1 MQINIKFNN
10 KDVTFAPSKRL
21 SRNFNHLLE
30 FLTAFLQ
37 NYSILHFF
45 LLLLWFVFLLFLYFI
60 LIWFFLC
67 LLHSRT
73 RELDFIAFILLFQ
86 YFSRL
91 KKLIECKGNH
101 GAITRNFVVVFV
113 QGKVECQRALLFM
126 LIVRTVLQL
135 LQISVQNRLN
145 YFNWHRNY
153 YSDIDFLN

>member
-1 MQINIKFNN
+1 MLLVKGYQEISIIYW
-10 KDVTFAPSKRL
+10 
-21 SRNFNHLLE
+21 NFLP
-30 FLTAFLQ
+30 
-37 NYSILHFF
+37 HFF
-45 LLLLWFVFLLFLYFI
+45 RTIQYYIFSFTSLVFFLLLFLYFI

-91 KKLIECKGNH
+91 TKLIECKGNH

-126 LIVRTVLQL
+126 LIVRTVLQP
-135 LQISVQNRLN
+135 LQIWIQNRLN